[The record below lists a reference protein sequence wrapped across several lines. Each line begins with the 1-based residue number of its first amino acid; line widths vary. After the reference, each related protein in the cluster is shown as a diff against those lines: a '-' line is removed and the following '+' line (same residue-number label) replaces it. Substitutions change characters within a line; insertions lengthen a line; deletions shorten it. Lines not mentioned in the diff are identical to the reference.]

1 MTPVQPPT
9 ERSPLLPSQN
19 QHTAPSPN
27 VHDNDDSSPPIPTTR
42 DEQYRGNPEIASQ
55 LKYILPA
62 TSIGVF
68 LAAADQTII
77 VSSYGKIGS
86 DLHALN
92 LTSWIAT
99 SYFLTLT
106 SFQPL
111 YGKLSDV
118 FGRKTCLLIAYAIFG
133 SGCLFCGSARN
144 INELIAARIWQG
156 IGGGGM
162 TTVVNILMS
171 DIIPLKDRG
180 VWQGIINIVYAAGLG
195 SGAPL
200 GGFLADIGG
209 WRWSFLAQVPFC
221 VCAFLAVAVVLK
233 LPAPEKQDW
242 REKLGRIDYL
252 GAVVLVVAVASLIFG
267 MDRGS
272 NVSWEIPLTYVPLIV
287 SAFAFPAFV
296 FVEMKVAKEPFAP
309 GHIVFPRTMLACY
322 ACNYFAF
329 GASISLQFYIPLLFQ
344 AAHGETATDSAIRL
358 LPAVIAS
365 VTGSLFAGFVMRRTG
380 KFYWLTV
387 IAYSLIPVGISMVL
401 LFSDRAHF
409 STAGIAVGL
418 GVGGFGNGIGVTS
431 SLIALI
437 STAAPEDQAVT
448 TACSYLFRSLGSVMG
463 IAISATIVQ
472 QRLRIALKKSL
483 GSGDEAAKLEKG
495 VRASLDFLKSLPI
508 DVQKLVRDSYS
519 DAVRNGFLFML
530 VLACGAMISS
540 IFIKEKK
547 LSR

>member
-1 MTPVQPPT
+1 MPPPQCPT
-9 ERSPLLPSQN
+9 ETSPLLPSQT
-19 QHTAPSPN
+19 QDTAPTSDHN
-27 VHDNDDSSPPIPTTR
+27 SNDSSPSIPTTR
-42 DEQYRGNPEIASQ
+42 DAQYHCNPFVASQ
-55 LKYILPA
+55 LKYILPS

-133 SGCLFCGSARN
+133 SGCLFCGLARD

-200 GGFLADIGG
+200 GGFLADVGG

-221 VCAFLAVAVVLK
+221 VAAFFAVAGVLK
-233 LPAPEKQDW
+233 LPAPEKEDW

-252 GAVVLVVAVASLIFG
+252 GAIVLVVAVASLIFG

-272 NVSWEIPLTYVPLIV
+272 NVSWGMPLSYVPLIV
-287 SAFAFPAFV
+287 AAVAFPAFV

-309 GHIVFPRTMLACY
+309 GHIIFPRTMLACY

-329 GASISLQFYIPLLFQ
+329 AASISLQFYIPLLFQ

-387 IAYSLIPVGISMVL
+387 IAYSLIPIGITMVL
-401 LFSDRAHF
+401 LFTDRTHF
-409 STAGIAVGL
+409 STAGVAVGL
-418 GVGGFGNGIGVTS
+418 AVSGFGSGTGVTS

-463 IAISATIVQ
+463 IAVSATIVQ
-472 QRLRIALKKSL
+472 QRLRSALKKSL
-483 GSGDEAAKLEKG
+483 GSGDEAEKLEKW
-495 VRASLDFLKSLPI
+495 VRESLDFLKTLPI
-508 DVQKLVRDSYS
+508 EVQKLVRDSYG
-519 DAVRNGFLFML
+519 DAVRTGFLLML
-530 VLACGAMISS
+530 VLACGAMVSS
-540 IFIKEKK
+540 VFIKEKK